1 MNKIKSAI
9 FLVSF
14 SYLQVADAVFIPD
27 GSIILAENSFAGQ
40 VTDITLDPLGVAHGR
55 ITPGDVTV
63 GSIFT
68 ADFALYEDT
77 LTEPGEVS
85 FGTEFVFYGGNSNYT
100 FELDGG
106 WNSSWGSIDVN
117 ADNSLL
123 FRFENPFDSGGL
135 ENTFSGNF
143 GSGNSGGFLLAI
155 DDYTSADITGS
166 GSLWMGDGIKVDF
179 DVASVSAPTAM
190 PAPTVLWLLGSGLV
204 SLIGFSKRKKS

>member
-68 ADFALYEDT
+68 ADFALYEDA
-77 LTEPGEVS
+77 LTESGEVS
-85 FGTEFVFYGGNSNYT
+85 FGTEFTFYGVNENYT

-106 WNSSWGSIDVN
+106 WGSSWGSIDVN

-123 FRFENPFDSGGL
+123 FEYNNPFDSDGL
-135 ENTFSGNF
+135 ESTFSGNL

-155 DDYTSADITGS
+155 GDYTSADITGS
-166 GSLWMGDGIKVDF
+166 GSWGVGDGIRVDF
-179 DVASVSAPTAM
+179 DIASAPTAM